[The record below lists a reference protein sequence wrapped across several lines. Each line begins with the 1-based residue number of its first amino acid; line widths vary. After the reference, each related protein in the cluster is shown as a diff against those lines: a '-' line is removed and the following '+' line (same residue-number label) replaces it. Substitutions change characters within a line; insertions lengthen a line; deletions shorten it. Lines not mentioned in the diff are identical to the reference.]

1 MSTVSGPV
9 PVTGAAGRATGV
21 VRAWLRLF
29 GSELGM
35 IFRRPRNLAVLAVLA
50 AVPVLFGLALRLF
63 TGVDG
68 GGSGGGEL
76 AILGRVTGNGLFL
89 AFAALSVLV
98 QFMLPVAVSV
108 VAGDSVAGEAGAGTL
123 RYLLVAP
130 AGRARLLT
138 VKYAGAV
145 VFCLAAV
152 STVVLSALLTGLV
165 LFPVG
170 PVTLLSGATV
180 SFTDG
185 LLRMGLVVLYVAAG
199 MAALAAVSLAI
210 STLTEVA
217 IGAIAA
223 TVVLV
228 VAAQVLRAIPQLAD
242 LQPYLLTHWW
252 TGFDGVLRDPVAF
265 GDMGRGL
272 LVFAAYIAVAGSVA
286 WARFTGRDVTC

>member
-1 MSTVSGPV
+1 MSTVSGAV
-9 PVTGAAGRATGV
+9 PVTGAGRAAGAT
-21 VRAWLRLF
+21 RAWLRLL

-50 AVPVLFGLALRLF
+50 TVPVLLGLVLRLM
-63 TGVDG
+63 TGVDDG
-68 GGSGGGEL
+68 GRIEGEL
-76 AILGRVTGNGLFL
+76 AILDRVTGNGLFL
-89 AFAALSVLV
+89 AFAALMVLV

-130 AGRARLLT
+130 AGRIRLLA

-152 STVVLSALLTGLV
+152 STVVLSALLIGLA

-185 LLRMGLVVLYVAAG
+185 LLRMGLVVLYLTAG

-228 VAAQVLRAIPQLAD
+228 IAAQVLRAIPQLAD

-272 LVFAAYIAVAGSVA
+272 LVFAAYIAVSGSVA
-286 WARFTGRDVTC
+286 WARFAGKDVTC